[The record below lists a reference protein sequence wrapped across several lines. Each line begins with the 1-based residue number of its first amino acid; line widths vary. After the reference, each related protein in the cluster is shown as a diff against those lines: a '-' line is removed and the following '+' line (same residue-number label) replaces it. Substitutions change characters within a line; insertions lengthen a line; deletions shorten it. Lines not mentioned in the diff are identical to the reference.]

1 MDKLDYLI
9 QYLLKE
15 RNEDMNFKN
24 FSKEDKQRLFR
35 TLCNIREAKSISSEF
50 LKVQDEYLLEQLKQK
65 GITDNLEDS
74 KIQDKIYL
82 WKGDITTLKI
92 ESIVNAANSA
102 GLRLFC
108 ALP

>member
-1 MDKLDYLI
+1 MEKLDFLI
-9 QYLLKE
+9 YYLLKE
-15 RNEDMNFKN
+15 K
-24 FSKEDKQRLFR
+24 KENIELNKLTKQEKEQLFR
-35 TLCNIREAKSISSEF
+35 SLCNIRDAKNISNEF
-50 LKVQDEYLLEQLKQK
+50 LKVQDEYLQEELREK
-65 GITDNLEDS
+65 GIVENIEDS

-92 ESIVNAANSA
+92 GAIVNAANSA